1 MIRKKILLV
10 EDEKSLCD
18 TLALNLELA
27 GYEVEKVYEGIHA
40 LETFSRSRF
49 DLIILDIMLP
59 GMNGI
64 EICTRIRRENRQV
77 LILFLS
83 ARNLGSERVEGLR
96 AGADDYLSKPFNLD
110 ELLLRVEI
118 LLRRIPGTAEL
129 LEQNQRQNF
138 QTFSVDFSN
147 YTLFTKTQ
155 EKITLSPKEAKLLKL
170 LLSKKNQA
178 VSRDEILE
186 QVWGYDHFPSGRTID
201 NFIMNFRKY
210 VGDDPRNPAH
220 FISVRGVGYMFK
232 EG

>member
-1 MIRKKILLV
+1 MARKKILLV

-18 TLALNLELA
+18 TLALNLDLA
-27 GYEVEKVYEGIHA
+27 GYEVERVYDGRQA

-96 AGADDYLSKPFNLD
+96 AGADDYLSKPFNID
-110 ELLLRVEI
+110 ELMLRVEI
-118 LLRRIPGTAEL
+118 LLRRIPGTSTL
-129 LEQNQRQNF
+129 QEQHGRQNF
-138 QTFSVDFSN
+138 KSFSVDFST
-147 YTLFTKTQ
+147 YTLFVNGQ
-155 EKITLSPKEAKLLKL
+155 EPIALSPKEAKLLKL
-170 LLSKKNQA
+170 LLSRKNQA

-186 QVWGYDHFPSGRTID
+186 QVWGYDQFPSGRTID

-220 FISVRGVGYMFK
+220 FVSVRGVGYMFK
-232 EG
+232 EE

>member
-1 MIRKKILLV
+1 MAKKKILLV

-18 TLALNLELA
+18 TIALNLELA
-27 GYEVEKVYEGIHA
+27 GYEVEKVYEGKEA
-40 LETFSRSRF
+40 LNTFLHSRF

-118 LLRRIPGTAEL
+118 LLRRIPGTANFE
-129 LEQNQRQNF
+129 EQSGMQKFRE
-138 QTFSVDFSN
+138 FSVDFST
-147 YTLFTKTQ
+147 YKLFAPGQ
-155 EKITLSPKEAKLLKL
+155 DPITLTPKESKLLKL

-178 VSRDEILE
+178 VPRDEILD
-186 QVWGYDHFPSGRTID
+186 QVWGYENFPSARTID

-210 VGDDPRNPAH
+210 IGDDPRNPRH
-220 FISVRGVGYMFK
+220 FVSVRGVGYMFK
-232 EG
+232 EE

>member
-1 MIRKKILLV
+1 MAKKKILLV

-27 GYEVEKVYEGIHA
+27 GYEVEKVYHGNEA
-40 LETFSRSRF
+40 LNTFARSRF

-118 LLRRIPGTAEL
+118 LLRRIPGTAT
-129 LEQNQRQNF
+129 LEEYNGMQKF
-138 QTFSVDFSN
+138 KSFSVDLNN
-147 YTLFTKTQ
+147 YILHTYNHEEVTLT
-155 EKITLSPKEAKLLKL
+155 PKEAKLLRL

-178 VSRDEILE
+178 VSRDEILD
-186 QVWGYDHFPSGRTID
+186 QVWGYDNFPSGRTID

-232 EG
+232 EE

>member
-1 MIRKKILLV
+1 MAKKKILLV

-27 GYEVEKVYEGIHA
+27 GYEVEKVYQGNEA
-40 LETFSRSRF
+40 LNTFARSRF

-118 LLRRIPGTAEL
+118 LLRRIPGTAT
-129 LEQNQRQNF
+129 LEEYNGMQKF
-138 QTFSVDFSN
+138 KSFSVDLNN
-147 YTLFTKTQ
+147 YILHTNNHEEVTLT
-155 EKITLSPKEAKLLKL
+155 PKEAKLLRL

-178 VSRDEILE
+178 VSRDEILD
-186 QVWGYDHFPSGRTID
+186 QVWGYDNFPSGRTID

-232 EG
+232 EE